1 MTICQFLRFGILL
14 ERIRNEE
21 GGEEREELREEN

>member
-21 GGEEREELREEN
+21 GEKKEKN